1 MGGGGGGGGTHT
13 FQGCVCVGGGGGLPN
28 MAGCFGQKTQWA
40 ATSQNQ
46 DQMQN
51 PTHNAD
57 CDISTADLL

>member
-1 MGGGGGGGGTHT
+1 MGGGGGTHT
-13 FQGCVCVGGGGGLPN
+13 FQGGGGCVGGGLPS